1 MVWSSHSSCV
11 CLLAVLCE
19 FSLLIIYYFFIWRY
33 DSPQDWRMLC
43 IEHMID
49 IRNSFYRHLQWSFS
63 SCRPLRWI
71 WNCWSLEKTWTSS
84 GGYWRNC
91 RGPRQI
97 LYSITVVILEAF
109 IDKMFLI
116 TFVKNILNVVGILL
130 QALEDLSKAIKLEPT
145 PDLLHERGTLIGSET
160 GSLYLIVWA
169 ADISC
174 FLVNHWNSRKL
185 M

>member
-1 MVWSSHSSCV
+1 M
-11 CLLAVLCE
+11 
-19 FSLLIIYYFFIWRY
+19 
-33 DSPQDWRMLC
+33 
-43 IEHMID
+43 
-49 IRNSFYRHLQWSFS
+49 
-63 SCRPLRWI
+63 
-71 WNCWSLEKTWTSS
+71 
-84 GGYWRNC
+84 
-91 RGPRQI
+91 

-145 PDLLHERGTLIGSET
+145 PHLLHERGTLIGSET

-174 FLVNHWNSRKL
+174 FLVNH
-185 M
+185 